1 MVTMFRFPLLAALLV
16 AAPLTINA
24 QPASSDAARSAST
37 SSAAPSAKPASSE
50 KRKRFSLPRPHFV
63 RWSQR
68 ESALSRRDVH
78 GSSGASVNLKSTAPS
93 NGKSKA
99 APTAKSNTPKP
110 RKRSA
115 NEPMSLV
122 DRRLRLLVSQQEA
135 WYADHA
141 RYGGNV
147 SGVARKDVVNDAG
160 MDKVDVQVLYAS
172 TRGWTAVAAHPDAPG
187 KTCVVFVG
195 HRERIPL
202 IPRTRADANV
212 AADEGRP
219 VCDK

>member
-1 MVTMFRFPLLAALLV
+1 
-16 AAPLTINA
+16 
-24 QPASSDAARSAST
+24 
-37 SSAAPSAKPASSE
+37 
-50 KRKRFSLPRPHFV
+50 
-63 RWSQR
+63 
-68 ESALSRRDVH
+68 
-78 GSSGASVNLKSTAPS
+78 
-93 NGKSKA
+93 
-99 APTAKSNTPKP
+99 
-110 RKRSA
+110 
-115 NEPMSLV
+115 MSLV